1 MNRMPAHSHCDDCT
15 IESSCHCDSDCHCDS
30 NCQYDIL
37 APWSLI
43 HATVDFFLLELQQ
56 HSQARSSPPAPL
68 RNQTIDAKDVPV
80 GSAVI
85 VGNFII
91 TQPTSG
97 VYHAYSATCPHQ
109 GAKISQVNGDT
120 VTCTN
125 HNSVF
130 SITDGAPVSGPSRAG
145 LKEAKLKT
153 DGNNKLTPEL

>member
-1 MNRMPAHSHCDDCT
+1 MKPHTCNRR
-15 IESSCHCDSDCHCDS
+15 
-30 NCQYDIL
+30 L
-37 APWSLI
+37 FLI
-43 HATVDFFLLELQQ
+43 GTATTFAGALLTACL
-56 HSQARSSPPAPL
+56 PPK
-68 RNQTIDAKDVPV
+68 QTIDANDVPV

-130 SITDGAPVSGPSRAG
+130 SITDGTPVSGPSRAG

-153 DGNNKLTPEL
+153 DGNNKLTPEP

>member
-1 MNRMPAHSHCDDCT
+1 MPMNRMPAHSHCDNCAV
-15 IESSCHCDSDCHCDS
+15 ES
-30 NCQYDIL
+30 NCQYDSNSQYDIL
-37 APWSLI
+37 TLWSLI

-56 HSQARSSPPAPL
+56 QFAGALLAACAPPK
-68 RNQTIDAKDVPV
+68 QTIDAKDVPV

-153 DGNNKLTPEL
+153 DGNNKLTPEP

>member
-1 MNRMPAHSHCDDCT
+1 MEPHTCNRR
-15 IESSCHCDSDCHCDS
+15 
-30 NCQYDIL
+30 L
-37 APWSLI
+37 FLI
-43 HATVDFFLLELQQ
+43 GTATTFTGALLTACL
-56 HSQARSSPPAPL
+56 PPK
-68 RNQTIDAKDVPV
+68 QTIDANDVPV

-97 VYHAYSATCPHQ
+97 VYHAYSAKCPHQ
-109 GAKISQVNGDT
+109 GAKITQVNGDT

-130 SITDGAPVSGPSRAG
+130 SITDGALVSGPSRAG

-153 DGNNKLTPEL
+153 DGNNKLTPEP

>member
-1 MNRMPAHSHCDDCT
+1 MEPHTCNRRLFLIGTATTFAGALLAACT
-15 IESSCHCDSDCHCDS
+15 
-30 NCQYDIL
+30 
-37 APWSLI
+37 
-43 HATVDFFLLELQQ
+43 
-56 HSQARSSPPAPL
+56 PPK
-68 RNQTIDAKDVPV
+68 QTIDAKDVPV

-130 SITDGAPVSGPSRAG
+130 SITDGTPVSGPSRAG

-153 DGNNKLTPEL
+153 DGNNKLTPEP

>member
-1 MNRMPAHSHCDDCT
+1 MEPHTCNRR
-15 IESSCHCDSDCHCDS
+15 
-30 NCQYDIL
+30 L
-37 APWSLI
+37 FLI
-43 HATVDFFLLELQQ
+43 GTATTFTGALLTACL
-56 HSQARSSPPAPL
+56 PPK
-68 RNQTIDAKDVPV
+68 QTIDAKDVPV

-109 GAKISQVNGDT
+109 GAKITQVNGDT

-130 SITDGAPVSGPSRAG
+130 SITDGALVSGPSRAG
-145 LKEAKLKT
+145 LKEAKLNT
-153 DGNNKLTPEL
+153 DGTNKLTPEP

>member
-1 MNRMPAHSHCDDCT
+1 MKPHTCNRRLFLIGTATTFAGALLAACT
-15 IESSCHCDSDCHCDS
+15 
-30 NCQYDIL
+30 
-37 APWSLI
+37 
-43 HATVDFFLLELQQ
+43 
-56 HSQARSSPPAPL
+56 PPK
-68 RNQTIDAKDVPV
+68 QTIDANDVPV

-109 GAKISQVNGDT
+109 GAKITQVNGDT

-130 SITDGAPVSGPSRAG
+130 SITDGALVSGPSRAG

-153 DGNNKLTPEL
+153 DGNNKLTPEP

>member
-1 MNRMPAHSHCDDCT
+1 MKPHTCNRR
-15 IESSCHCDSDCHCDS
+15 
-30 NCQYDIL
+30 L
-37 APWSLI
+37 FLI
-43 HATVDFFLLELQQ
+43 GTATTFTGALLTACL
-56 HSQARSSPPAPL
+56 PPK
-68 RNQTIDAKDVPV
+68 QTIDANGVPV

-109 GAKISQVNGDT
+109 GAKITQVNGDT

-153 DGNNKLTPEL
+153 DGNNKLTPEP

>member
-1 MNRMPAHSHCDDCT
+1 MKPHTCNRR
-15 IESSCHCDSDCHCDS
+15 
-30 NCQYDIL
+30 L
-37 APWSLI
+37 FLI
-43 HATVDFFLLELQQ
+43 GTATTFTGALLTACL
-56 HSQARSSPPAPL
+56 PPK
-68 RNQTIDAKDVPV
+68 QTIDANDVPV

-109 GAKISQVNGDT
+109 GAKITQVNGDT

-145 LKEAKLKT
+145 LMEAKLKT
-153 DGNNKLTPEL
+153 DGNNKLIAEL

>member
-1 MNRMPAHSHCDDCT
+1 MKPHTCNRR
-15 IESSCHCDSDCHCDS
+15 
-30 NCQYDIL
+30 L
-37 APWSLI
+37 FLI
-43 HATVDFFLLELQQ
+43 GTATTFTGALLTACL
-56 HSQARSSPPAPL
+56 PPK
-68 RNQTIDAKDVPV
+68 QTIDAKDVPV

-153 DGNNKLTPEL
+153 DGNNKLTPEP

>member
-1 MNRMPAHSHCDDCT
+1 MKPHTCNRR
-15 IESSCHCDSDCHCDS
+15 
-30 NCQYDIL
+30 L
-37 APWSLI
+37 FLI
-43 HATVDFFLLELQQ
+43 GTATTFTGALLTACL
-56 HSQARSSPPAPL
+56 PPK
-68 RNQTIDAKDVPV
+68 QTIDANDVPV

-109 GAKISQVNGDT
+109 GAKITQVNGDT

-145 LKEAKLKT
+145 LMEAKLKT
-153 DGNNKLTPEL
+153 DGDNKLTPEL

>member
-1 MNRMPAHSHCDDCT
+1 MEPHTCNRR
-15 IESSCHCDSDCHCDS
+15 
-30 NCQYDIL
+30 L
-37 APWSLI
+37 FLI
-43 HATVDFFLLELQQ
+43 GTATTFTGALLTACL
-56 HSQARSSPPAPL
+56 PPK
-68 RNQTIDAKDVPV
+68 QTIDANDVPV

>member
-1 MNRMPAHSHCDDCT
+1 MESHTCNRRLFLIGTAT
-15 IESSCHCDSDCHCDS
+15 TFAGAL
-30 NCQYDIL
+30 L
-37 APWSLI
+37 A
-43 HATVDFFLLELQQ
+43 AC
-56 HSQARSSPPAPL
+56 APPK
-68 RNQTIDAKDVPV
+68 QTIDAKDVPV

-145 LKEAKLKT
+145 LKEAKLKP
-153 DGNNKLTPEL
+153 DGDNTLTPEL

>member
-1 MNRMPAHSHCDDCT
+1 MKPHTCNRR
-15 IESSCHCDSDCHCDS
+15 
-30 NCQYDIL
+30 L
-37 APWSLI
+37 FLI
-43 HATVDFFLLELQQ
+43 GTATTFTGALLTACL
-56 HSQARSSPPAPL
+56 PPK
-68 RNQTIDAKDVPV
+68 QTIDAKDVPV

>member
-1 MNRMPAHSHCDDCT
+1 MKPHTCNRR
-15 IESSCHCDSDCHCDS
+15 
-30 NCQYDIL
+30 L
-37 APWSLI
+37 FLI
-43 HATVDFFLLELQQ
+43 GTATTFTGALLTACL
-56 HSQARSSPPAPL
+56 PPK
-68 RNQTIDAKDVPV
+68 QTIDANDVPV

-109 GAKISQVNGDT
+109 GAKITQVNGDT

-145 LKEAKLKT
+145 LMEAKLKT
-153 DGNNKLTPEL
+153 DGDTKLTAEL

>member
-1 MNRMPAHSHCDDCT
+1 MKPHTCNRR
-15 IESSCHCDSDCHCDS
+15 
-30 NCQYDIL
+30 L
-37 APWSLI
+37 FLI
-43 HATVDFFLLELQQ
+43 GTATTFTGALLTACL
-56 HSQARSSPPAPL
+56 PPK
-68 RNQTIDAKDVPV
+68 QTIDANDVPV

-109 GAKISQVNGDT
+109 GAKITQVNGDT
-120 VTCTN
+120 VICTN

-145 LKEAKLKT
+145 LMEAKLKT
-153 DGNNKLTPEL
+153 DGDNKLTAEL

>member
-1 MNRMPAHSHCDDCT
+1 MEPHTCNRRLFLIGTATTFAGALLTACT
-15 IESSCHCDSDCHCDS
+15 
-30 NCQYDIL
+30 
-37 APWSLI
+37 
-43 HATVDFFLLELQQ
+43 
-56 HSQARSSPPAPL
+56 PPK
-68 RNQTIDAKDVPV
+68 QTIDAKDVPV

>member
-1 MNRMPAHSHCDDCT
+1 MKPHTCNRR
-15 IESSCHCDSDCHCDS
+15 
-30 NCQYDIL
+30 L
-37 APWSLI
+37 FLI
-43 HATVDFFLLELQQ
+43 GTATTFTGALLTACL
-56 HSQARSSPPAPL
+56 PPK
-68 RNQTIDAKDVPV
+68 QTIDANDVPV

-109 GAKISQVNGDT
+109 GAKITQVNGDT

-145 LKEAKLKT
+145 LMEAKLKT
-153 DGNNKLTPEL
+153 GGDNELTAEL

>member
-1 MNRMPAHSHCDDCT
+1 MEPHTCNRR
-15 IESSCHCDSDCHCDS
+15 
-30 NCQYDIL
+30 L
-37 APWSLI
+37 FLI
-43 HATVDFFLLELQQ
+43 GTATTFAGALLTACL
-56 HSQARSSPPAPL
+56 PPK
-68 RNQTIDAKDVPV
+68 QTIDANDVPV
-80 GSAVI
+80 GSAII
-85 VGNFII
+85 VGDFII

>member
-1 MNRMPAHSHCDDCT
+1 MKPHTCNRRLFLIGTAT
-15 IESSCHCDSDCHCDS
+15 TFAGAL
-30 NCQYDIL
+30 L
-37 APWSLI
+37 A
-43 HATVDFFLLELQQ
+43 AC
-56 HSQARSSPPAPL
+56 APPK
-68 RNQTIDAKDVPV
+68 QTIDAKDVPV

-153 DGNNKLTPEL
+153 DGNNKLTPELQPETSDVSRETSRRYGLAS

>member
-1 MNRMPAHSHCDDCT
+1 MKPHTCNRR
-15 IESSCHCDSDCHCDS
+15 
-30 NCQYDIL
+30 L
-37 APWSLI
+37 FLI
-43 HATVDFFLLELQQ
+43 GTATTFTGALLTACL
-56 HSQARSSPPAPL
+56 PPK
-68 RNQTIDAKDVPV
+68 QTIDANDVPV

-109 GAKISQVNGDT
+109 GAKITQVNGDT

-153 DGNNKLTPEL
+153 DGNNKLTPEP

>member
-1 MNRMPAHSHCDDCT
+1 MKPHTCNRR
-15 IESSCHCDSDCHCDS
+15 
-30 NCQYDIL
+30 L
-37 APWSLI
+37 FLI
-43 HATVDFFLLELQQ
+43 GTATTFAGALLTACL
-56 HSQARSSPPAPL
+56 PPK
-68 RNQTIDAKDVPV
+68 QTIDANDVPV

-109 GAKISQVNGDT
+109 GAKITQVNGDT
-120 VTCTN
+120 VTCVN

-130 SITDGAPVSGPSRAG
+130 SITDGALVSGPSRAG

-153 DGNNKLTPEL
+153 DGNNKLTPEP

>member
-1 MNRMPAHSHCDDCT
+1 MEPHTCNRR
-15 IESSCHCDSDCHCDS
+15 
-30 NCQYDIL
+30 L
-37 APWSLI
+37 FLI
-43 HATVDFFLLELQQ
+43 GTATTFTGALLTACL
-56 HSQARSSPPAPL
+56 PPK
-68 RNQTIDAKDVPV
+68 QTIDANDVPV

-109 GAKISQVNGDT
+109 GAKITQVNGDT

-153 DGNNKLTPEL
+153 DGDNKLTPEL

>member
-1 MNRMPAHSHCDDCT
+1 MEPHTCNRR
-15 IESSCHCDSDCHCDS
+15 
-30 NCQYDIL
+30 L
-37 APWSLI
+37 FLI
-43 HATVDFFLLELQQ
+43 GTATTFTGALLTACL
-56 HSQARSSPPAPL
+56 PPK
-68 RNQTIDAKDVPV
+68 QTIDANDVPV

-153 DGNNKLTPEL
+153 DGNNKLTPEP

>member
-1 MNRMPAHSHCDDCT
+1 MEPHTCNRR
-15 IESSCHCDSDCHCDS
+15 
-30 NCQYDIL
+30 L
-37 APWSLI
+37 FLI
-43 HATVDFFLLELQQ
+43 GTATTFTGALLTACL
-56 HSQARSSPPAPL
+56 PPK
-68 RNQTIDAKDVPV
+68 QTIDANDVPV

-109 GAKISQVNGDT
+109 GAKITQVNGDT

-153 DGNNKLTPEL
+153 DGNNKLTPEP

>member
-1 MNRMPAHSHCDDCT
+1 MKPHTCNRR
-15 IESSCHCDSDCHCDS
+15 
-30 NCQYDIL
+30 L
-37 APWSLI
+37 FLI
-43 HATVDFFLLELQQ
+43 GTATTFAGALLTACL
-56 HSQARSSPPAPL
+56 PPK
-68 RNQTIDAKDVPV
+68 QTIDAKDVPV

-153 DGNNKLTPEL
+153 DGNNKLTPEP

>member
-1 MNRMPAHSHCDDCT
+1 MEPHTCNRR
-15 IESSCHCDSDCHCDS
+15 
-30 NCQYDIL
+30 L
-37 APWSLI
+37 FLI
-43 HATVDFFLLELQQ
+43 GTATTFTGALLTACL
-56 HSQARSSPPAPL
+56 PPK
-68 RNQTIDAKDVPV
+68 QTIDAKDVPV

-153 DGNNKLTPEL
+153 DGNNKLTPEP

>member
-1 MNRMPAHSHCDDCT
+1 MESHTCNRRLFLIGTAT
-15 IESSCHCDSDCHCDS
+15 TFAGAL
-30 NCQYDIL
+30 L
-37 APWSLI
+37 A
-43 HATVDFFLLELQQ
+43 AC
-56 HSQARSSPPAPL
+56 APPK
-68 RNQTIDAKDVPV
+68 QTIDAKDVPV

-97 VYHAYSATCPHQ
+97 VDHAYSATCPHQ

>member
-1 MNRMPAHSHCDDCT
+1 MKPHTCNRR
-15 IESSCHCDSDCHCDS
+15 
-30 NCQYDIL
+30 L
-37 APWSLI
+37 FLI
-43 HATVDFFLLELQQ
+43 GTATTFAGALLTACL
-56 HSQARSSPPAPL
+56 PPK
-68 RNQTIDAKDVPV
+68 QTIDANDVPV

-109 GAKISQVNGDT
+109 GAKITQVNGDT

-145 LKEAKLKT
+145 LMEAKLKT
-153 DGNNKLTPEL
+153 DGDNKLTAEL

>member
-1 MNRMPAHSHCDDCT
+1 MEPHTCNRR
-15 IESSCHCDSDCHCDS
+15 
-30 NCQYDIL
+30 L
-37 APWSLI
+37 FLI
-43 HATVDFFLLELQQ
+43 GTATTFAGALLTACL
-56 HSQARSSPPAPL
+56 PPK
-68 RNQTIDAKDVPV
+68 QTIDAKDVPV
-80 GSAVI
+80 GSAII

-153 DGNNKLTPEL
+153 DGNNKLTPEP

>member
-1 MNRMPAHSHCDDCT
+1 MEPHTCNRR
-15 IESSCHCDSDCHCDS
+15 
-30 NCQYDIL
+30 L
-37 APWSLI
+37 FLI
-43 HATVDFFLLELQQ
+43 GTATTFTGALLTACL
-56 HSQARSSPPAPL
+56 PPK
-68 RNQTIDAKDVPV
+68 QTIDAKDVPV

>member
-1 MNRMPAHSHCDDCT
+1 MKPHTCNRR
-15 IESSCHCDSDCHCDS
+15 
-30 NCQYDIL
+30 L
-37 APWSLI
+37 FLI
-43 HATVDFFLLELQQ
+43 GTATTFTGALLTACL
-56 HSQARSSPPAPL
+56 PPK
-68 RNQTIDAKDVPV
+68 QTIDANDVPV

-145 LKEAKLKT
+145 LMEAKLKT
-153 DGNNKLTPEL
+153 DGDNKLTAEL

>member
-1 MNRMPAHSHCDDCT
+1 MEPHTCNRRLFLIGTAT
-15 IESSCHCDSDCHCDS
+15 TFAGALLASC
-30 NCQYDIL
+30 
-37 APWSLI
+37 AP
-43 HATVDFFLLELQQ
+43 
-56 HSQARSSPPAPL
+56 PK
-68 RNQTIDAKDVPV
+68 QTIDAKGVPV

>member
-1 MNRMPAHSHCDDCT
+1 MKPHTCNRR
-15 IESSCHCDSDCHCDS
+15 
-30 NCQYDIL
+30 L
-37 APWSLI
+37 FLI
-43 HATVDFFLLELQQ
+43 GTATTFTGALLTACL
-56 HSQARSSPPAPL
+56 PPK
-68 RNQTIDAKDVPV
+68 QTIDANDVPV

-153 DGNNKLTPEL
+153 DGNNKLTPEP

>member
-1 MNRMPAHSHCDDCT
+1 MEPHTCNRRLFLIGTATTFAGALLTAC
-15 IESSCHCDSDCHCDS
+15 
-30 NCQYDIL
+30 
-37 APWSLI
+37 AP
-43 HATVDFFLLELQQ
+43 
-56 HSQARSSPPAPL
+56 PK
-68 RNQTIDAKDVPV
+68 QTIDAKDVPV

-91 TQPTSG
+91 TQPTPG

-130 SITDGAPVSGPSRAG
+130 NITDGSPVSGPSRAG

>member
-1 MNRMPAHSHCDDCT
+1 MKPHTCNRRLFLIGTAT
-15 IESSCHCDSDCHCDS
+15 TFAGAL
-30 NCQYDIL
+30 L
-37 APWSLI
+37 A
-43 HATVDFFLLELQQ
+43 AC
-56 HSQARSSPPAPL
+56 APP
-68 RNQTIDAKDVPV
+68 NQTIAAKDVPV

-120 VTCTN
+120 VTCTS

-130 SITDGAPVSGPSRAG
+130 SITDGALVSGPSRAG

-153 DGNNKLTPEL
+153 DGNNKLTPEP

>member
-1 MNRMPAHSHCDDCT
+1 MEPHTCNRRLFLIGTAT
-15 IESSCHCDSDCHCDS
+15 TFAGAL
-30 NCQYDIL
+30 L
-37 APWSLI
+37 A
-43 HATVDFFLLELQQ
+43 AC
-56 HSQARSSPPAPL
+56 APPK
-68 RNQTIDAKDVPV
+68 QTIDAKDVPV

-130 SITDGAPVSGPSRAG
+130 SITDGTPVSGPSRAG
-145 LKEAKLKT
+145 LMEAKLKT
-153 DGNNKLTPEL
+153 DGDNKLTAEL

>member
-1 MNRMPAHSHCDDCT
+1 MKPHTCNRR
-15 IESSCHCDSDCHCDS
+15 
-30 NCQYDIL
+30 L
-37 APWSLI
+37 FLI
-43 HATVDFFLLELQQ
+43 GTATTFAGALLTACL
-56 HSQARSSPPAPL
+56 PPK
-68 RNQTIDAKDVPV
+68 QTIDANDVPV

-97 VYHAYSATCPHQ
+97 VYHAYSATYPHQ
-109 GAKISQVNGDT
+109 GAKITQVNGDT

-130 SITDGAPVSGPSRAG
+130 SITDGALVSGPSRAG

-153 DGNNKLTPEL
+153 DGNNKLTPEP